1 VVVIMAGNAHRSVAA
16 GHGWFQK
23 DLKIRII
30 LIRITDA
37 RCGDYMIW
45 GFLLPPTN
53 GRFGVFF

>member
-1 VVVIMAGNAHRSVAA
+1 MAGNAHRSVAA